1 VLQLLPEDLVVFPGF
16 AQLSIPLGELVGEL
30 LQLFAGL
37 VGRCGPLLRL
47 GQQGLVEAC
56 GPGRLAIPAV
66 GEGQPAQ
73 HMEQL
78 TGDQRGGG
86 HTHRLSAMHGLVP
99 PVLDELEAAQRLLA
113 NEITELVG
121 MHHLRQARFSPGP
134 LQLSVV
140 LVDPLHQP
148 LERAA
153 GVEAGGTG
161 IGESALL
168 NHHGLTMQFRSG
180 RRCRRRWSRPCRR
193 W

>member
-1 VLQLLPEDLVVFPGF
+1 MLQLLPEDLVVFPGF

-78 TGDQRGGG
+78 TGDQHGGG
-86 HTHRLSAMHGLVP
+86 HCIGSARCTASFP
-99 PVLDELEAAQRLLA
+99 
-113 NEITELVG
+113 
-121 MHHLRQARFSPGP
+121 RFLMSWKRPSVCSP
-134 LQLSVV
+134 
-140 LVDPLHQP
+140 
-148 LERAA
+148 
-153 GVEAGGTG
+153 T
-161 IGESALL
+161 
-168 NHHGLTMQFRSG
+168 RS
-180 RRCRRRWSRPCRR
+180 RNS
-193 W
+193 